1 MTIIDNVLHSV
12 SIFCLVLFLFGV
24 FLSTFTFVFEGSPG
38 AFWEAETIL
47 WKYPGDRTHWLDL
60 QQGQL
65 SAGNTT
71 QVQQG
76 WSQDLW

>member
-1 MTIIDNVLHSV
+1 MFYILFQFFVWFC
-12 SIFCLVLFLFGV
+12 FCLVF
-24 FLSTFTFVFEGSPG
+24 FLSIFTFFFEGSPG

-47 WKYPGDRTHWLDL
+47 WLYPGDRTHWLDL